1 MLLTSNHICPNTF
14 VAGVI
19 LRVKQDLLCLVFW
32 ALLFCC
38 SALSSFAGTWSFFWM
53 LPLLS
58 RLGNP
63 SWPLANR
70 RCYLLERILFLYW
83 WFVLQLVLLLQFHRW
98 AWMVFLQLGFW
109 QWFCRPI
116 RHLVIL
122 LAMRPL
128 PPPGE
133 LWWSLET
140 FGSSLS
146 FNHWLVCVLVKR
158 TGSWFWALKKSFWT
172 LGCHHYLR
180 WSSLVCRTC
189 RLCFSIQSSRSL
201 LSWLLTRLL
210 LLPT

>member
-1 MLLTSNHICPNTF
+1 MVVAVSSRPLIPSDSFFVLSSGRSCRVLPKLVRAFPVLSPLLLVWFC
-14 VAGVI
+14 
-19 LRVKQDLLCLVFW
+19 VKQDLLCLVFW

-38 SALSSFAGTWSFFWM
+38 STLSSFAGTWSFFWM

-83 WFVLQLVLLLQFHRW
+83 WFPLRLVLLLQFHRW
-98 AWMVFLQLGFW
+98 AWMVFLQSGFW

-122 LAMRPL
+122 LAMRLL

-146 FNHWLVCVLVKR
+146 FDHWLVCVLVKR
-158 TGSWFWALKKSFWT
+158 TGF
-172 LGCHHYLR
+172 
-180 WSSLVCRTC
+180 
-189 RLCFSIQSSRSL
+189 
-201 LSWLLTRLL
+201 
-210 LLPT
+210 